1 MLKLLRY
8 LRPFAWPALVVV
20 ALVGFQAYTQLY
32 LPNLMAEIV
41 DKGIARNDV
50 PLIWRVGGRML
61 VVSLLF
67 AAAAL
72 LAGYLSARVAG
83 GYGRDLRS
91 LVFSRVSSFGL
102 QEFDQIGTAS
112 LIVRTT
118 NDITQMQMVVLMG
131 MRMVLFAPTMAIG
144 GIFMAISLDPQ
155 LSLILAAAVPLL
167 LLAVIIAGRKALPL
181 FRSVQIKLD
190 RLNLVLRENLTG
202 IRVIRAFDRTEYEIG
217 RFDDA
222 NRDLTGTALRVS
234 RLMAVIMPL
243 MMFTM
248 NLTMIAAIYLGGYR
262 VDAGRLEVG
271 SLMAFIQYAM
281 HIMMSFLMMS
291 MIFVM
296 LPRAAASA
304 ERINQVLEIPPSIT
318 DPAEPVEPLER
329 RGEIAFR
336 NVTFA
341 YPGASRPALEDVSF
355 TAQPGTVTAIIGGT
369 GSGKS
374 TLVSLIPRFYDVT
387 GGSIEVDG
395 VDVRQMTQ
403 AELRSRIGYV
413 PQRAVL
419 FSGTVN
425 DNIRMGDEAAP
436 EEQVRQAAAIAQ
448 ASDFVGQ
455 MAEGYDS
462 YIAQAGTNVS
472 GGQKQ
477 RLSIARAVARRPA
490 IYLLDDCFSALD
502 FRTDARLRSAL
513 RQEARDATVLVVA
526 QRVSTVMDADQIIVL
541 DEGRVVG
548 VGKHRQLIQTSDVYR
563 EIVLSQLPEEVVA

>member
-1 MLKLLRY
+1 VLKLLRY